1 MKALIFAAG
10 VGSRLKPFT
19 DCHPKALATVGGV
32 TMLERTIVRMRES
45 GVDKIVVNVHHFAS
59 QITEFLDKNN
69 NFGLDIAISDESD
82 RLLDTGGGLLRAK
95 TLLCADENEPVILHN
110 ADILTDAPLDEMLD
124 AHRRNDA
131 DVTLL
136 VSGRKSSRLL
146 YFASDSR
153 LAGWTNINTGEVKS
167 HGADLRQCS
176 LRAFGGVHIVSPA
189 IFDLLGQYASVHGE
203 VFSITP
209 FYVEMLSRLKIIGFT
224 PRADFIWHD
233 IGTPEKLKRAESEM
247 N

>member
-45 GVDKIVVNVHHFAS
+45 GVDKFAS

-95 TLLCADENEPVILHN
+95 TLLCAEENEPVILHN

-136 VSGRKSSRLL
+136 VSGRQSSRLL
-146 YFASDSR
+146 YFDSDSR

-189 IFDLLGQYASVHGE
+189 IFVLLGQSASVHGE
-203 VFSITP
+203 ASS
-209 FYVEMLSRLKIIGFT
+209 LSAR
-224 PRADFIWHD
+224 
-233 IGTPEKLKRAESEM
+233 
-247 N
+247 

>member
-110 ADILTDAPLDEMLD
+110 ADILTDAL
-124 AHRRNDA
+124 
-131 DVTLL
+131 
-136 VSGRKSSRLL
+136 
-146 YFASDSR
+146 
-153 LAGWTNINTGEVKS
+153 
-167 HGADLRQCS
+167 
-176 LRAFGGVHIVSPA
+176 
-189 IFDLLGQYASVHGE
+189 
-203 VFSITP
+203 
-209 FYVEMLSRLKIIGFT
+209 
-224 PRADFIWHD
+224 
-233 IGTPEKLKRAESEM
+233 
-247 N
+247 

>member
-95 TLLCADENEPVILHN
+95 HCYV
-110 ADILTDAPLDEMLD
+110 
-124 AHRRNDA
+124 
-131 DVTLL
+131 
-136 VSGRKSSRLL
+136 RKR
-146 YFASDSR
+146 
-153 LAGWTNINTGEVKS
+153 T
-167 HGADLRQCS
+167 S
-176 LRAFGGVHIVSPA
+176 L
-189 IFDLLGQYASVHGE
+189 
-203 VFSITP
+203 
-209 FYVEMLSRLKIIGFT
+209 
-224 PRADFIWHD
+224 
-233 IGTPEKLKRAESEM
+233 
-247 N
+247 